1 MVDVVEGIMT
11 LWSKLP
17 AGDAEATDAL
27 ARFYADEVDVN
38 GSVLQLGD
46 LLARARSLQRALSDI
61 RHVLLER
68 VDAGDKL
75 VIAYVL
81 HGTHTGALSTVI
93 GELAATGREVS
104 IQGMDVL
111 TFTDGRISR
120 IIVLADELGM
130 LARLDAVRLR

>member
-17 AGDAEATDAL
+17 DGDAEAADAL
-27 ARFYADEVDVN
+27 AQFYADEVEVN
-38 GSVLQLGD
+38 GSVLRIGD

-75 VIAYVL
+75 VIAFVL
-81 HGTHTGALSTVI
+81 HGRHTGPLSTPI
-93 GELAATGREVS
+93 GEVEATGREVS

-120 IIVLADELGM
+120 ITVLADELGM
-130 LARLDAVRLR
+130 LARLDAVMLR